1 MFLYTFNTWLLANL
15 LHPLMILAAMIVT
28 GEHTG
33 DILSAESF
41 AMLVIF
47 VSFSALFSLP
57 CLFLSW
63 WLLQIIVWGREAML
77 MKFIAWLLITALLI
91 ILEVLAFLFL
101 TAGEIE
107 IEILLCALPAVAATW
122 AAIVFR
128 WKQFMNLSCQHE
140 VSNDDN
146 NPVKTSE

>member
-1 MFLYTFNTWLLANL
+1 MFLHAFSTWFLANL
-15 LHPLMILAAMIVT
+15 LHPLMILAAMIIT
-28 GEHTG
+28 GEHIS
-33 DILSAESF
+33 DIFSAESF

-47 VSFSALFSLP
+47 VSLSALFSLP

-63 WLLQIIVWGREAML
+63 WLLQIIVCGRETML
-77 MKFIAWLLITALLI
+77 MKLIAWLLITALLI

-101 TAGEIE
+101 TGGEIE

-128 WKQFMNLSCQHE
+128 WKQFMTLSYQHE
-140 VSNDDN
+140 VSNDEN